1 VFQVDTNGAVFIKAV
16 DTTGHKKKKRYIASL
31 LIGVI
36 ESLGVSNVVQVITDS
51 ASNCKAAG
59 QLVHKKYGLL
69 INSAHLLI
77 SGHAYAVA
85 FFCRFP
91 SVTWTPCTA
100 HCIDLFLEDVG
111 KLSWALSAI
120 TDAKNVVK
128 FITAHSL
135 TRDLYR
141 KYSSKDGVWGH
152 DMTWKLAKVVP
163 AHAWWMEYSAAA
175 PDLAEVAI
183 RVLSQVS
190 SACCCERNWSTY
202 DFIHSK
208 LRNRLTPARA
218 ESLVYVFS
226 NLRLLKKST
235 DVSYEE
241 EFPEWAEDVPAPTV
255 DWDSDDEFD
264 EFVE

>member
-1 VFQVDTNGAVFIKAV
+1 MNGYPCRPAFTLLRLVDGNGAVMGKVWNACLAVQLAIQAGVDHLTSGQKRQVEVAWGRRWTMLHVDLHAAAFTLDPEFHGHESRRTDLELKAGFHAV
-16 DTTGHKKKKRYIASL
+16 
-31 LIGVI
+31 
-36 ESLGVSNVVQVITDS
+36 LG
-51 ASNCKAAG
+51 
-59 QLVHKKYGLL
+59 
-69 INSAHLLI
+69 
-77 SGHAYAVA
+77 
-85 FFCRFP
+85 RM
-91 SVTWTPCTA
+91 
-100 HCIDLFLEDVG
+100 
-111 KLSWALSAI
+111 LSEEAQIRALKQH
-120 TDAKNVVK
+120 TE
-128 FITAHSL
+128 
-135 TRDLYR
+135 
-141 KYSSKDGVWGH
+141 YSSKDGVWGH
-152 DMTWKLAKVVP
+152 DVTWKLAKVVP